1 MAYLFAHYC
10 FQINMTFFSF
20 FQVNGICS
28 PNVNKVVNVCPI
40 ITMFIELTIDVI
52 EDRKI
57 GAEKPLSCGV
67 VV

>member
-1 MAYLFAHYC
+1 MA
-10 FQINMTFFSF
+10 
-20 FQVNGICS
+20 CS